1 MLDGL
6 NFSGSLEQEG
16 RFEMFLSDVVR
27 NPEYM
32 GISEFVNFCYKTD
45 FKDNSEEIQLRNLPP

>member
-6 NFSGSLEQEG
+6 NFSGSLEQEEK
-16 RFEMFLSDVVR
+16 FERFLSDVVR

-32 GISEFVNFCYKTD
+32 GILEFVNFCYKTD
-45 FKDNSEEIQLRNLPP
+45 FKDNSEEIQLRN